1 MAGIFISYRRDDA
14 AADAGRLRD
23 DLRRRC
29 AKGDVFLDVT
39 IQAGTDFR
47 EVLAAE
53 LDTCEV
59 LIALIGPRW
68 LDARNQS
75 TGQRRL
81 DEEADYVRLEIAT
94 ALAKRKVVIPVLLP
108 GAKMPRSEDLPE
120 SIRELA
126 WRNAFAI
133 RYDRWSV
140 DTDQLVKQLPREL
153 GCAQEATGSHS
164 WRMWGYVVSASVGL
178 LVALHLFTIYNLPI
192 DPHYLAAGA
201 SFVVGAVA
209 SVQFRFSMSER
220 LSIALAIS
228 ILTGILTSILVAT
241 LSGQNIIPRDLVE
254 IRLLA
259 TFVASIL
266 VGYMVGAHAMDLLQR
281 GSRLQ
286 KRRSEE

>member
-14 AADAGRLRD
+14 AADAGRLQD

-29 AKGDVFLDVT
+29 ARGEVFLDVS

-47 EVLAAE
+47 EALAAE

-59 LIALIGPRW
+59 LIAVIGPRW

-94 ALAKRKVVIPVLLP
+94 ALAKRKVVVPVLLP
-108 GAKMPRSEDLPE
+108 GAKMPRPEDLPE

-126 WRNAFAI
+126 WRNAFEL

-140 DTDQLVKQLPREL
+140 DTDQLVKQLPSEV
-153 GCAQEATGSHS
+153 GCTPGATGSRS
-164 WRMWGYVVSASVGL
+164 WQMWGYVVFAPVVL
-178 LVALHLFTIYNLPI
+178 LVALHLFAIYNLPI

-201 SFVVGAVA
+201 SFVVGAVT
-209 SVQFRFSMSER
+209 SIQFRFAMLER
-220 LSIALAIS
+220 LSIALAVS
-228 ILTGILTSILVAT
+228 ILTGILTSIFVAM
-241 LSGQNIIPRDLVE
+241 LSGQNVTPRDLVE
-254 IRLLA
+254 IRLFV
-259 TFVASIL
+259 TFVASVL
-266 VGYMVGAHAMDLLQR
+266 VGYLLGAHAIDLLHRRRQ
-281 GSRLQ
+281 LQ
-286 KRRSEE
+286 KGDSDG